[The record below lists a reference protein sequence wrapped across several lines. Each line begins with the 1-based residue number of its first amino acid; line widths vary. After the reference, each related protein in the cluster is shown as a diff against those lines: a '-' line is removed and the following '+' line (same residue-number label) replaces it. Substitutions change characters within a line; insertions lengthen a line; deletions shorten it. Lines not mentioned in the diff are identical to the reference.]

1 MARKAAEVV
10 VITGA
15 SAGVGRA
22 VAREFGRRGAHVGLI
37 ARGREGLAAAKH
49 EIEEAGGQALELP
62 VDVADAEAVQ
72 RAADQVVE
80 TFGDLDVWVN
90 NAMTSVFAPFA
101 EITAE
106 EFQRVTQVTYL
117 GSVHGTMAALRHMR
131 RRDRGTIVQ
140 VGSALA
146 FRSIPLQS
154 AYCGAKHALVGF
166 LDSVR
171 CELIHERSH
180 IHLTMVHLPA
190 MNTPQFGWV
199 KSRLPNKAQPVPP
212 IYQPEVAARAI
223 YAAAHSKRRSIQVGL
238 STVEAILGNKL
249 IPGTLDHYLGRTG
262 YAAQQ
267 TNEPRPPDQPVNL
280 WQPVPGDWGAHGSF
294 ASRARTRSLQSWLNL
309 HRGPLALL
317 GGAALLAG
325 AAWANTKRLS

>member
-1 MARKAAEVV
+1 
-10 VITGA
+10 
-15 SAGVGRA
+15 
-22 VAREFGRRGAHVGLI
+22 VGLI
-37 ARGREGLAAAKH
+37 ARGHDGLQAAKR
-49 EIEEAGGQALELP
+49 EIEAAGGEALALS
-62 VDVADAEAVQ
+62 VDVADAAAVD
-72 RAADQVVE
+72 RAADQVVD
-80 TFGDLDVWVN
+80 TFGPLDVWVN
-90 NAMTSVFAPFA
+90 NAMTSVFSPFA
-101 EITAE
+101 QMTAD

-131 RRDRGTIVQ
+131 PRDHGTIVQ

-166 LDSVR
+166 LDSLR
-171 CELIHERSH
+171 CELIHDRSQ

-223 YAAAHSKRRSIQVGL
+223 YAAAHRKRRSIQVGM
-238 STVEAILGNKL
+238 STVGAILGNKL

-267 TNEPRPPDQPVNL
+267 TDEQRPADQPVNL
-280 WQPVPGDWGAHGSF
+280 WQPVPGDWGAHGAF
-294 ASRARTRSLQSWLNL
+294 AARSRQRSLQSWLNL
-309 HRGPLALL
+309 HRTPLALA
-317 GGAALLAG
+317 GAALLAG
-325 AAWANTKRLS
+325 TAWAASRRLS

>member
-1 MARKAAEVV
+1 MASKAAEVV

-22 VAREFGRRGAHVGLI
+22 VAREFGRRRARVGLI
-37 ARGREGLAAAKH
+37 ARGRDGLAAARR
-49 EIEEAGGQALELP
+49 EIEAAGGEALELP
-62 VDVADAEAVQ
+62 VDVADADAVT
-72 RAADQVVE
+72 RAADEVVE
-80 TFGDLDVWVN
+80 RFGAIDVWVN
-90 NAMTSVFAPFA
+90 NAMTSVFSPFA
-101 EITAE
+101 EMTAA

-131 RRDRGTIVQ
+131 PRDHGTIVQ

-166 LDSVR
+166 IDSLR

-180 IHLTMVHLPA
+180 IHLTIVHLPA

-223 YAAAHSKRRSIQVGL
+223 YAAAHRKRRSIEVGS
-238 STVEAILGNKL
+238 STVESILANKVF
-249 IPGTLDHYLGRTG
+249 PGTLDHYLGRTG

-267 TNEPRPPDQPVNL
+267 TNERRPADQPVNL
-280 WQPVPGDWGAHGSF
+280 WEPVPGDWGAHGPF
-294 ASRARTRSLQSWLNL
+294 TDRARGRSLQAWLTV
-309 HRGPLALL
+309 HRAPLRWL
-317 GGAALLAG
+317 GAAAVVAG
-325 AAWANTKRLS
+325 AAWVTSKRLD

>member
-1 MARKAAEVV
+1 MAKAAEVV

-22 VAREFGRRGAHVGLI
+22 VAREFGRRRARVGLI
-37 ARGREGLAAAKH
+37 ARGRDGLAAARR
-49 EIEEAGGQALELP
+49 EIEAAGGDAVELP
-62 VDVADAEAVQ
+62 VDVADAAAVD
-72 RAADQVVE
+72 RAADEVVDR
-80 TFGDLDVWVN
+80 FGGIDVWVN
-90 NAMTSVFAPFA
+90 NAMTSVFSPFA
-101 EITAE
+101 QMTAS

-131 RRDRGTIVQ
+131 PRDHGTIVQ

-166 LDSVR
+166 IDSLR

-223 YAAAHSKRRSIQVGL
+223 YAAAHSKRRSIEVGT
-238 STVEAILGNKL
+238 STVQAIQGNKL
-249 IPGTLDHYLGRTG
+249 IPGLLDHYLGRTG
-262 YAAQQ
+262 YDAQQ
-267 TNEPRPPDQPVNL
+267 TDEHRPPDQPVNL
-280 WQPVPGDWGAHGSF
+280 WEPVPGDWGARGAF
-294 ASRARTRSLQSWLNL
+294 TDRARNRSLQAWLTV
-309 HRGPLALL
+309 HRTPLRVL
-317 GGAALLAG
+317 GAAALLAG
-325 AAWANTKRLS
+325 AWAGAKRLS

>member
-1 MARKAAEVV
+1 MASKAAEVV
-10 VITGA
+10 VVTGA

-22 VAREFGRRGAHVGLI
+22 VAREFGRHRAKVGLI
-37 ARGREGLAAAKH
+37 ARGRDGLEAAKR
-49 EIEEAGGQALELP
+49 EIEAAGGEALALS
-62 VDVADAEAVQ
+62 VDVADAAAVD
-72 RAADQVVE
+72 RAAEQVVG
-80 TFGDLDVWVN
+80 TFGPLDVWVN
-90 NAMTSVFAPFA
+90 NAMTSVFSPFA
-101 EITAE
+101 EMTAD

-131 RRDRGTIVQ
+131 PRDHGTIVQ

-166 LDSVR
+166 LDSLR

-223 YAAAHSKRRSIQVGL
+223 YAAAHRKRRSVEVGM
-238 STVEAILGNKL
+238 STVQAILGNKL
-249 IPGTLDHYLGRTG
+249 IPGTLDRFLGRTG

-267 TNEPRPPDQPVNL
+267 TDEQRPADQPVNL
-280 WQPVPGDWGAHGSF
+280 WQPVPGDAGAHGAF
-294 ASRARTRSLQSWLNL
+294 AARARKRSLQSWLNL
-309 HRGPLALL
+309 HRTPLALL

-325 AAWANTKRLS
+325 GAWAANRRLS

>member
-1 MARKAAEVV
+1 MASKAGEVV

-22 VAREFGRRGAHVGLI
+22 VAREFGRHRACVGLI
-37 ARGREGLAAAKH
+37 ARGPDGLAAAKH
-49 EIEEAGGQALELP
+49 EIEEAGGEALALP
-62 VDVADAEAVQ
+62 VDVADADAVQ
-72 RAADQVVE
+72 RAADQVVGH
-80 TFGDLDVWVN
+80 FGRLDVWVN
-90 NAMTSVFAPFA
+90 NAMTSVFSPFA
-101 EITAE
+101 EMTAE

-131 RRDRGTIVQ
+131 PRDHGTIVQ

-166 LDSVR
+166 LDSLR

-199 KSRLPNKAQPVPP
+199 KSRLPHKAQPVPP

-223 YAAAHSKRRSIQVGL
+223 YVAAHRRRRSVQVGM

-249 IPGTLDHYLGRTG
+249 IPGTLDRYLGRTG

-267 TNEPRPPDQPVNL
+267 TKEPRPADQPVNL
-280 WQPVPGDWGAHGSF
+280 WQPVPGDWGSRGAF
-294 ASRARTRSLQSWLNL
+294 ADRARGHSLQSWLNL
-309 HRGPLALL
+309 HRAPLALL
-317 GGAALLAG
+317 GGAAVLAG
-325 AAWANTKRLS
+325 AAWASNKRLS